1 MLPYKSLI
9 QINRSA
15 ITPLFLQLSNQL
27 VQLIQNGQLVSGS
40 KLPSSRGLAE
50 ICQLNRNTINK
61 SYQELE
67 SLGWITI
74 QAKKGAF
81 VVDNFP
87 HIKTQSWANKQEA
100 LKNNT
105 IPNFSFYKF
114 PFLKTPKAV
123 SSIIGFDDGLP
134 DIRLAPIED
143 LGKAYIRNLRQLGF
157 EKKLSYT
164 DALGPSALKYQLS
177 KLLNETRGLNTTE
190 DNILITRGS
199 TMAIHL
205 AVAATIKNGDTVI
218 VGESNYKTANM
229 MVQHFGGQLKT
240 VPLDDKGIQLETI
253 PTLCKHHRVRAIYVT
268 SHHHHPTTVTLSAE
282 RRMKL
287 MQLANQYNFCILE
300 DDYDYDF
307 HYDNS
312 PVLPLASGDPNGRVI
327 HFGSFSKL
335 IAPAFRVGYLVA
347 SKELISSVVK
357 LRRIFDRQG
366 DVVLETAIAELMEK
380 GIIRRHKKKSWR
392 VYKERRD
399 YCCDLLEKEL
409 GDFIQF
415 ERPSGGM
422 AIWAIFNASI
432 GLPTLSKQM
441 YQRGIY
447 LSDGVSYQSINGKEP
462 VNGVRMGFASMNKEE
477 IRKCVSILKEELL
490 IFQDN

>member
-9 QINRSA
+9 QINRNTT
-15 ITPLFLQLSNQL
+15 TPLFLQLSNQL
-27 VQLIQNGQLVSGS
+27 VQLIQNGQLLSGS
-40 KLPSSRGLAE
+40 KLPSSRALAE

-81 VVDNFP
+81 VVENFP
-87 HIKTQSWANKQEA
+87 SIKTQSWVEQQEN
-100 LKNNT
+100 LDSQSV
-105 IPNFSFYKF
+105 PSYSFYDF
-114 PFLKTPKAV
+114 PFLKTPKAI
-123 SSIIGFDDGLP
+123 SSLIGFNDGLP

-157 EKKLSYT
+157 EKNLSYT

-190 DNILITRGS
+190 DNLLITRGS

-205 AVAATIKNGDTVI
+205 AVAATVKSGDTVI
-218 VGESNYKTANM
+218 VGERNYQTANM
-229 MVQHFGGQLKT
+229 MIQHFGGQLKT
-240 VPLDDKGIQLETI
+240 VPVDDKGIQLETI
-253 PTLCKHHRVRAIYVT
+253 PSLCKKHNVRAIYVT

-282 RRMKL
+282 RRLRL
-287 MQLANQYNFCILE
+287 MQLANEYNFCLLE

-312 PVLPLASGDPNGRVI
+312 PVLPLASGDPHERVI
-327 HFGSFSKL
+327 HFGSFTKL

-347 SKELISSVVK
+347 SKELISSIVK
-357 LRRIFDRQG
+357 LRRLFDRQG
-366 DVVLETAIAELMEK
+366 DTVLETAIAELMEK

-392 VYKERRD
+392 IYKERRD

-422 AIWAIFNASI
+422 AIWALFNPSIDLI
-432 GLPTLSKQM
+432 GLSKRM
-441 YQRGIY
+441 KQRGVY
-447 LSDGVSYQSINGKEP
+447 LSDGLTYQSVIDNDS
-462 VNGVRMGFASMNKEE
+462 VNGIRMGFASMNKEE
-477 IRKCVSILKEELL
+477 IEKCVSILKEELL
-490 IFQDN
+490 R

>member
-9 QINRSA
+9 KINRSST
-15 ITPLFLQLSNQL
+15 TPLFLQLSNQI

-40 KLPSSRGLAE
+40 KLPSSRVLAE

-67 SLGWITI
+67 SLGWINI
-74 QAKKGAF
+74 QAKKGTF

-87 HIKTQSWANKQEA
+87 TIKTHKWDNQQEEM
-100 LKNNT
+100 LSKE
-105 IPNFSFYKF
+105 ISKFSFYSF
-114 PFLKTPKAV
+114 PNLRTPTAV
-123 SSIIGFDDGLP
+123 SSLIGFDDGLP

-143 LGKAYIRNLRQLGF
+143 LAKAYGRQLRQLSF
-157 EKKLSYT
+157 ENKLSYT
-164 DALGPSALKYQLS
+164 DALGPPSLKYQVS
-177 KLLNETRGLNTTE
+177 KLLNETRGLNTTV

-199 TMAIHL
+199 TMAVHL
-205 AVAATIKNGDTVI
+205 AVAATVKKGDTVI
-218 VGESNYKTANM
+218 VGASNYKTANM
-229 MVQHFGGQLKT
+229 MIQHFGGQLQT
-240 VPLDDKGIQLETI
+240 VPVDDKGIQLETI
-253 PTLCKHHRVRAIYVT
+253 PSLCKQHNVRAIYVT
-268 SHHHHPTTVTLSAE
+268 SHHHHPTTVTLSVN
-282 RRMKL
+282 RRLQL

-312 PVLPLASGDPNGRVI
+312 PVLPLASGDPNERVI
-327 HFGSFSKL
+327 HFGSFTKL
-335 IAPAFRVGYLVA
+335 IAPAFRIGYLVA
-347 SKELISSVVK
+347 SKELVSSIVK

-366 DVVLETAIAELMEK
+366 DTVLETAIAELMEK

-415 ERPSGGM
+415 ERPAGGM
-422 AIWAIFNASI
+422 AIWVLFNPSI
-432 GLPTLSKQM
+432 DLIDLSKRM
-441 YQRGIY
+441 EQRGVY
-447 LSDGVSYQSINGKEP
+447 LSNGATYQPINGKDS
-462 VNGVRMGFASMNKEE
+462 VNGIRMGFASMNKEE
-477 IRKCVSILKEELL
+477 IKRCVFILKEEILKC
-490 IFQDN
+490 